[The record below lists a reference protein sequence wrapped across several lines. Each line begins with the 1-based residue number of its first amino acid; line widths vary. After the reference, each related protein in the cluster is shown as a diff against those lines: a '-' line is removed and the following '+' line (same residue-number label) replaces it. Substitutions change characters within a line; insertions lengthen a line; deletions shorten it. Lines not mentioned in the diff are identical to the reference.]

1 MCRPP
6 KSLQKNHSLTGLTL
20 CLSWILDVWL
30 AQGKRG
36 QAYVKK
42 ETSTDDNG
50 LIVLNVS
57 LQQSFLSVIASVFPA
72 TSAKLKNQEQ
82 RRPAVPPISETSDS
96 SHSYSM

>member
-1 MCRPP
+1 MP
-6 KSLQKNHSLTGLTL
+6 KLDPSLG
-20 CLSWILDVWL
+20 
-30 AQGKRG
+30 GERG

-50 LIVLNVS
+50 LIVLNKVL

-72 TSAKLKNQEQ
+72 TRAKLKNQEQ

-96 SHSYSM
+96 SYSYSV

>member
-1 MCRPP
+1 MFAR
-6 KSLQKNHSLTGLTL
+6 
-20 CLSWILDVWL
+20 
-30 AQGKRG
+30 GKRG

-50 LIVLNVS
+50 LIVLNKVS

-82 RRPAVPPISETSDS
+82 RRLAVPPISETSDS